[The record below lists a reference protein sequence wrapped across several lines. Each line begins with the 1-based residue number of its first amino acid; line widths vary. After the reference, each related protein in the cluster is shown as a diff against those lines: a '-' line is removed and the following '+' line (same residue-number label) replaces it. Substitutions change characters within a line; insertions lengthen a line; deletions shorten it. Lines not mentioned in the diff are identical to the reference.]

1 MNSKY
6 NIGMAGE
13 EAAAEWLRA
22 NGFEILFRNWRSG
35 RLELDIV
42 ATCFDRIHFVEVK
55 TRKAGGLTSPEEAI
69 DRNKQKTL
77 KRAASLFL
85 ATYDVSLEPQF
96 DLIAVEHWPDGQL
109 DVRYVPDVVEFGWQR

>member
-1 MNSKY
+1 M
-6 NIGMAGE
+6 E
-13 EAAAEWLRA
+13 FLRA
-22 NGFEILFRNWRSG
+22 RGYLVVDRNWRSG
-35 RLELDIV
+35 HHELDIV
-42 ATCFDRIHFVEVK
+42 ATTPDGSYHFVEVK

-96 DLIAVEHWPDGQL
+96 DLIAVDHWPDGQL
-109 DVRYVPDVVEFGWQR
+109 DVRYVPDVVEFGW

>member
-1 MNSKY
+1 MNTKY
-6 NIGMAGE
+6 NIGMEGE

-22 NGFEILFRNWRSG
+22 NGYEILYRNWRSG
-35 RLELDIV
+35 RYELDIV
-42 ATCFDRIHFVEVK
+42 ATYFDRIHFIEVK

-96 DLIAVEHWPDGQL
+96 DLIAVDRWPDGQL
-109 DVRYVPDVVEFGWQR
+109 DVRYVPDVVEFGW